1 MTNMRLT
8 RLTHPQL
15 FLVSVLASILLP
27 ALIPR
32 VGLDYPY
39 LFIFMITIATWFALK
54 WDAVKTLATRGA
66 TLEVGAGIGVISL
79 DYLQNFIFGSRFGL
93 IDMLVTFSAVVVAF
107 FGIRAFKLF
116 WVPATYGIVL
126 LLGYQLE
133 NIIPN
138 FVTLQ
143 DWLASVMVSALT
155 LFGVTATTLGH
166 LVAIQTSSGP
176 MILDVQSDCT
186 GIQGVLAFGMLS
198 TMTILDIKK
207 SWKRLIPLFI
217 IGFVGVFLI
226 NILRLFVVFLTFEFA
241 GIALGTTMHL
251 FVGYILF
258 VAWVMAF
265 WWMSFKYMSPSVG
278 PNTMARKN
286 LFGSGI

>member
-1 MTNMRLT
+1 MRLT

>member
-1 MTNMRLT
+1 MK
-8 RLTHPQL
+8 LTHAQL
-15 FLVSVLASILLP
+15 FLVSVMASILLP

-39 LFIFMITIATWFALK
+39 LFIFMITIATWFTLK

-66 TLEVGAGIGVISL
+66 TLEVGAGIGIISL

-143 DWLASVMVSALT
+143 DWLASVMASALT

-207 SWKRLIPLFI
+207 SWKRLIPLFV

-226 NILRLFVVFLTFEFA
+226 NIVRLFMVFLTFEFA
-241 GIALGTTMHL
+241 GVALGNTMHL

-258 VAWVMAF
+258 VVWVMAF

-278 PNTMARKN
+278 TNTVTQESLIGK
-286 LFGSGI
+286 GI